1 MVYGVVMQQR
11 IAIIDLGS
19 NTTRMIVVGYI
30 PQQTYK
36 LIDEVREAVRLA
48 HGIGPDGKL
57 QDIPMNRAIKTMR
70 LFHQMCRGSGVDII
84 VPVAT
89 SAVREATNRE
99 EFLDRVEAE
108 AGLRFRVLTAT
119 EEAYYGYLGAIN
131 TLNVRNGSVIDIGGG
146 STQVTVVRQR
156 AVEASIS
163 RPIGAVRLTDRYVK
177 SDPISAKDI
186 KTLEKAI
193 AAQFD
198 DVPWLVCQGG
208 ELAGIGGTIRALAEI
223 DQKLR
228 NHPIDRVHGHA
239 LSSERVYE
247 LYELFRGLSVKQ
259 RENIPGLSKDRADL
273 ILAGS
278 AILTDVMRR
287 GKYKRIV
294 ISGQGLR
301 EGIFFEHFMQQHAP
315 LIPDIR
321 AFSVQNLARLYNYE
335 VTHSA
340 KVRELAVSM
349 FDQLFPLHGFDA
361 TARELLG
368 HAAILHDIGNAVNY
382 YDHHKHGAYL
392 LVNSPMQGFDHRE
405 VAILALLVR
414 YHRKGDVS
422 VDNYAAVLNPGD
434 DVLVAKLSAILR
446 LAEFL
451 ERRKNQVVQNI
462 HVEIGKTVRM
472 VTQAAGDNTVEVW
485 DANRAAGLFRK
496 AFGCDIEI
504 V

>member
-1 MVYGVVMQQR
+1 
-11 IAIIDLGS
+11 
-19 NTTRMIVVGYI
+19 
-30 PQQTYK
+30 
-36 LIDEVREAVRLA
+36 
-48 HGIGPDGKL
+48 
-57 QDIPMNRAIKTMR
+57 
-70 LFHQMCRGSGVDII
+70 
-84 VPVAT
+84 
-89 SAVREATNRE
+89 
-99 EFLDRVEAE
+99 
-108 AGLRFRVLTAT
+108 VLTAS

-163 RPIGAVRLTDRYVK
+163 RPIGAVRLTDRYVN
-177 SDPISAKDI
+177 SDPISAKDS
-186 KTLEKAI
+186 KSLEKAI

-198 DVPWLVCQGG
+198 DVPWLVGQGG

-228 NHPIDRVHGHA
+228 NHPIDRVHGHS
-239 LSSERVYE
+239 LSTERVYE
-247 LYELFRGLSVKQ
+247 LYELFRGLTVKQ
-259 RENIPGLSKDRADL
+259 RESIPGLSKDRADL

-301 EGIFFEHFMQQHAP
+301 EGIFFEHFMQQHSP

-422 VDNYAAVLNPGD
+422 VDHYAAVLNPGD
-434 DVLVAKLSAILR
+434 DVLVAKLSAMLR

>member
-1 MVYGVVMQQR
+1 
-11 IAIIDLGS
+11 
-19 NTTRMIVVGYI
+19 
-30 PQQTYK
+30 
-36 LIDEVREAVRLA
+36 
-48 HGIGPDGKL
+48 
-57 QDIPMNRAIKTMR
+57 
-70 LFHQMCRGSGVDII
+70 
-84 VPVAT
+84 
-89 SAVREATNRE
+89 
-99 EFLDRVEAE
+99 
-108 AGLRFRVLTAT
+108 
-119 EEAYYGYLGAIN
+119 
-131 TLNVRNGSVIDIGGG
+131 
-146 STQVTVVRQR
+146 
-156 AVEASIS
+156 
-163 RPIGAVRLTDRYVK
+163 
-177 SDPISAKDI
+177 
-186 KTLEKAI
+186 
-193 AAQFD
+193 
-198 DVPWLVCQGG
+198 
-208 ELAGIGGTIRALAEI
+208 
-223 DQKLR
+223 
-228 NHPIDRVHGHA
+228 
-239 LSSERVYE
+239 
-247 LYELFRGLSVKQ
+247 LFRGLSVKQ

-349 FDQLFPLHGFDA
+349 FDQLYPLHGFDA

>member
-1 MVYGVVMQQR
+1 
-11 IAIIDLGS
+11 
-19 NTTRMIVVGYI
+19 
-30 PQQTYK
+30 
-36 LIDEVREAVRLA
+36 
-48 HGIGPDGKL
+48 
-57 QDIPMNRAIKTMR
+57 MR
-70 LFHQMCRGSGVDII
+70 D
-84 VPVAT
+84 
-89 SAVREATNRE
+89 
-99 EFLDRVEAE
+99 
-108 AGLRFRVLTAT
+108 
-119 EEAYYGYLGAIN
+119 
-131 TLNVRNGSVIDIGGG
+131 GSVIDIGGG

-177 SDPISAKDI
+177 SDPISAKDS
-186 KTLEKAI
+186 KSLEKAI

-198 DVPWLVCQGG
+198 DVPWLVGQGG

-239 LSSERVYE
+239 LSSERVHE

-321 AFSVQNLARLYNYE
+321 AFSVLNLARLYNYE

-422 VDNYAAVLNPGD
+422 VDHYAAVLNPGD

-462 HVEIGKTVRM
+462 DVEIGKTVRM